1 MTNEILIIAR
11 SAPYGSSLARE
22 GIDYILTSAAYDQ
35 DISILFLGDGVF
47 QILKHQNPSDIKLKS
62 HLAALEILPLYD
74 IEKLYAVKEDLLER
88 GLDIGQL
95 GVKVSVIERSQVNS
109 LIDSQNKVLSF

>member
-1 MTNEILIIAR
+1 MTHEILIIAR

-47 QILKHQNPSDIKLKS
+47 QILKNQNPTNIKLKS

-74 IEKLYAVKEDLLER
+74 IEKLYAVKEDLVER
-88 GLDIGQL
+88 GLNIDQL
-95 GVKVSVIERSQVNS
+95 GVKVTIIERSLVNS
-109 LIDSQNKVLSF
+109 LIESQDKVLSF